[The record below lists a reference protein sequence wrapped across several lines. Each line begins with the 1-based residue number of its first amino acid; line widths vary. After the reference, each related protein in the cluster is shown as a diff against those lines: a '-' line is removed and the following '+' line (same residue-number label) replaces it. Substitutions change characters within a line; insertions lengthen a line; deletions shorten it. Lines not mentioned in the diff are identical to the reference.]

1 MHKNNWMD
9 FTPLIDVFLIL
20 LFVILLNSQIETKN
34 QSEAYDTSIENYQS
48 QINALEVELEAIK
61 STIPVSEIEPF
72 DLVKYGFL
80 EDKIN
85 VVDVSLRTTG
95 NRLWINDDPTDL
107 YLIFTDQSTPEAR
120 SAQKT
125 RIKKVLMDELQSE
138 KVSNIMTLF
147 TLEEDGKVYRYAYL
161 LVTESITELIQELG
175 IDQTF
180 FLPKP

>member
-34 QSEAYDTSIENYQS
+34 QSEAYETTIENYQS
-48 QINALEVELEAIK
+48 QINALEVKLE
-61 STIPVSEIEPF
+61 TIESKMPVSEIEPF
-72 DLVKYGFL
+72 DLVKYSFI

-85 VVDVSLRTTG
+85 VVDISLRTTS
-95 NRLWINDDPTDL
+95 NRLWINDEPTNI
-107 YLIFTDQSTPEAR
+107 YLMYNEQITPDAR
-120 SAQKT
+120 TVQKS
-125 RIKKVLMDELQSE
+125 RIKKAIMDELQSS
-138 KVSNIMTLF
+138 KVSNIMTLL
-147 TLEEDGKVYRYAYL
+147 TLEEDGNVYRFAYL

>member
-34 QSEAYDTSIENYQS
+34 QSEVYDTAIENYQS
-48 QINALEVELEAIK
+48 QINALEVKLETAESK
-61 STIPVSEIEPF
+61 IPVTDIEPF
-72 DLVKYGFL
+72 DMVKYSFL

-85 VVDVSLRTTG
+85 VLDISLRTTG
-95 NRLWINDDPTDL
+95 NRLWINNKPTDI
-107 YLIFTDQSTPEAR
+107 YLLFNEQSTPDAR
-120 SAQKT
+120 TAQKS
-125 RIKKVLMDELQSE
+125 RIKKALMDELQSE

-147 TLEEDGKVYRYAYL
+147 TLEEDGNVYRYAYL